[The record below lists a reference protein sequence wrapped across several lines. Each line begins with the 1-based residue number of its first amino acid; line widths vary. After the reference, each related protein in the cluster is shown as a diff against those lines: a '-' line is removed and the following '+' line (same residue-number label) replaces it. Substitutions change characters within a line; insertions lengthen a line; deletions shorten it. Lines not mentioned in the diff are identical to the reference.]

1 MDQRASTR
9 TSLPDFCQ
17 LQAGQ
22 IMSVPV
28 QTVYEGWSVKRLMK
42 FFVEA
47 EISGA
52 PVIASDGE
60 LVGVVSIS
68 DIVRFENLPPKE
80 KISVSNMDC
89 YNEYVGYRLS
99 ESELK
104 AMFDHADEN
113 CTVNQIMT
121 PSVIAVSQETSLPE
135 IAALMREQNI
145 HRVFVQNQNRVV
157 GVVSTSNVLGVIASM
172 CEVSR

>member
-1 MDQRASTR
+1 MDQRAR
-9 TSLPDFCQ
+9 AKASLPDFCQ

-47 EISGA
+47 RISGA

-68 DIVRFENLPPKE
+68 DIVRFENLPSKE
-80 KISVSNMDC
+80 KISVSHMDC
-89 YNEYVGYRLS
+89 YNEYVGYQLS

-104 AMFDHADEN
+104 AMIEHADEN

-121 PSVIAVSQETSLPE
+121 PSVIAVSLETSLPE

-172 CEVSR
+172 CDVR